1 MNHKA
6 KAVAKNL
13 YYTVAANFATL
24 GISVLLNLFVPK
36 LLGVTEYSYWQLY
49 VFYSSYVG
57 FLHFGWIDGIYLKI
71 GGEEYKDIDKRSLG
85 SQFWYL
91 AIFEFFVS
99 IFVILWA
106 YFFMPGEYQA
116 LILILT
122 AVVSVVTIVKTF
134 ILYIFQSTNRIKEYA
149 QLSRN
154 DRYLYVVLIGIY
166 FATGGREF
174 YWLIIMDI
182 ISKLVIT
189 IWGMTRIKDML
200 QVKMIGLKE
209 LVPEILDNINIGSKL
224 MLSSIASM
232 LIMGTI
238 RFFVQQQWSIQTFGK
253 LSFTLSISNMF
264 LTFINAVG
272 IVMFPLLRRTNRDR
286 LSSLFQTLR
295 GVFVPLTYAILI
307 FYIPA
312 KIVLGMWLP
321 EYEVSLRFMGIL
333 LPIVIYEGRMSLLI
347 NTYLKTLRKEKT
359 ILMVNVLTL
368 TLSLLLSLFVI
379 FIIGNLNLTVGLI
392 LASLAFRCNL
402 AEFFLCRDMNIKIGA
417 KMFLE
422 TCLTLLFIFS
432 NLWFDGTYMSMVAY
446 IVIYIIYLVIV
457 HRGFL
462 SDLKDLRYL
471 VKDH

>member
-238 RFFVQQQWSIQTFGK
+238 RFFVQQQWSI
-253 LSFTLSISNMF
+253 
-264 LTFINAVG
+264 
-272 IVMFPLLRRTNRDR
+272 
-286 LSSLFQTLR
+286 
-295 GVFVPLTYAILI
+295 I
-307 FYIPA
+307 FYF
-312 KIVLGMWLP
+312 K
-321 EYEVSLRFMGIL
+321 
-333 LPIVIYEGRMSLLI
+333 
-347 NTYLKTLRKEKT
+347 YL
-359 ILMVNVLTL
+359 
-368 TLSLLLSLFVI
+368 
-379 FIIGNLNLTVGLI
+379 
-392 LASLAFRCNL
+392 
-402 AEFFLCRDMNIKIGA
+402 
-417 KMFLE
+417 
-422 TCLTLLFIFS
+422 
-432 NLWFDGTYMSMVAY
+432 
-446 IVIYIIYLVIV
+446 
-457 HRGFL
+457 
-462 SDLKDLRYL
+462 
-471 VKDH
+471 